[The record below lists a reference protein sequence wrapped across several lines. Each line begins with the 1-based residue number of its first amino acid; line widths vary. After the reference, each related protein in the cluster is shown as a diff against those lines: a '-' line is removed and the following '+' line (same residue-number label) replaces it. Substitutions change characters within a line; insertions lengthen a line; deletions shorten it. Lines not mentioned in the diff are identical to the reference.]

1 MCKRNFYFCV
11 NNDYPQMEPN
21 RTYNSSIVPAC
32 LGYRVYLF
40 EDLFED
46 LLPSDS
52 GFIEVSLPSSAKI
65 INKSDREVF
74 VDSFTF
80 INRTEFSGS
89 IIQWLIESG
98 VRADAGPYQNSL
110 VDWAVENNSIS
121 TLIYL
126 ADTCEEVRHVLN
138 SYMNNFVTKHMY
150 TPVIISLVKA
160 GYNIHK
166 NEDSLFL
173 FAAASKNYELCKFL
187 LEQGALISK
196 PVFAMYTANKGMFPK
211 MEELLEQYKNQIM

>member
-1 MCKRNFYFCV
+1 MCKRNYYFCV
-11 NNDYPQMEPN
+11 DDNYPKMEPN

-32 LGYRVYLF
+32 LGYQVYKF

-46 LLPSDS
+46 LNVNDT
-52 GFIEVSLPSSAKI
+52 GYIEVSIPRNGKI
-65 INKSDREVF
+65 INTSNKEIF
-74 VDSFTF
+74 IDSFTF
-80 INRTEFSGS
+80 INRSEFTSS

-98 VRADAGPYQNSL
+98 VRPDAGPYQSSL
-110 VDWAVENNSIS
+110 IDWAIANDSIP

-126 ADTCEEVRHVLN
+126 ADTCKDIRYTLGTYIN
-138 SYMNNFVTKHMY
+138 TFVTKHMY
-150 TPVIISLVKA
+150 TPVIISLVNG

-196 PVFAMYTANKGMFPK
+196 PVFAMYTANKGTFPK